1 MMVTFY
7 LKKLLSCTSIL
18 EFDKIY
24 GFINKVFFL
33 CNLNNGSEKKVKH
46 RGSIVVFRKMPETL
60 GRHFPKPIP
69 STATA

>member
-24 GFINKVFFL
+24 VFINKVLFL
-33 CNLNNGSEKKVKH
+33 CNLYYGNEKNVKQ
-46 RGSIVVFRKMPETL
+46 RGSIVVIRKMPETP
-60 GRHFPKPIP
+60 GRHFEKPTP
-69 STATA
+69 FTATT